1 MLKLFNRKKK
11 DNKGFTLVELV
22 VVIAILAILVGL
34 LAPQYTKYVEKARK
48 SSDASN
54 LENMVRAV
62 EVAIADT
69 DDTKR
74 ITAGAYTITI
84 NNQAADNNKATVVT
98 PAEYDGVTPSTTAKT
113 NAENAIKG
121 VIGDKWDDTVL
132 KSKNWTNG
140 TNKVTSISATISVG
154 TDGSFSVTY
163 FPDELSG
170 MTGTKG
176 TTAAGSNG

>member
-69 DDTKR
+69 NEDTR
-74 ITAGAYTITI
+74 VTAGTYTITI
-84 NNQAADNNKATVVT
+84 NNAYTAGSGNTAQIGGTSVISTDGNQKNAQAAV
-98 PAEYDGVTPSTTAKT
+98 AEVLGSKW
-113 NAENAIKG
+113 NA
-121 VIGDKWDDTVL
+121 TVL
-132 KSKNWTNG
+132 KSKNWKSDDTNA
-140 TNKVTSISATISVG
+140 TSPATAIVAEIKVE
-154 TDGSFSVTY
+154 TDGSFTVDY
-163 FPDELSG
+163 KPGELKKMIG
-170 MTGTKG
+170 K
-176 TTAAGSNG
+176 

>member
-1 MLKLFNRKKK
+1 MLKLLNKKKK

-69 DDTKR
+69 NEDTRVQNGTYKIVITDDSASVIKDSATSGSASTSPEYKAINEVISDWTSTK
-74 ITAGAYTITI
+74 
-84 NNQAADNNKATVVT
+84 
-98 PAEYDGVTPSTTAKT
+98 
-113 NAENAIKG
+113 
-121 VIGDKWDDTVL
+121 L
-132 KSKNWTNG
+132 KSKNWVTSG
-140 TNKVTSISATISVG
+140 TNEISATIIVKK
-154 TDGSFSVTY
+154 DGSFSVSY
-163 FPDELSG
+163 APDDLAK
-170 MTGTKG
+170 MTETNK
-176 TTAAGSNG
+176 

>member
-1 MLKLFNRKKK
+1 MLKLFNKKKK

-69 DDTKR
+69 NESAR

-84 NNQAADNNKATVVT
+84 NNQAASNSKATIVT
-98 PAEYDGVTPSTTAKT
+98 GAEYDGVTPDDKAKA
-113 NAENAIKG
+113 NVENAIKG
-121 VIGDKWDDTVL
+121 VIGDDWADTVL
-132 KSKNWTNG
+132 KSKNWTNAAAKS
-140 TNKVTSISATISVG
+140 TYISATVSVK

-163 FPDELSG
+163 YPDELSG

-176 TTAAGSNG
+176 TK

>member
-69 DDTKR
+69 NEDTR
-74 ITAGAYTITI
+74 VTAGTYTIKI
-84 NNQAADNNKATVVT
+84 NNTYTAGSETTEQAGGTSVTSTDGGNQKNAQAAV
-98 PAEYDGVTPSTTAKT
+98 AEVLGS
-113 NAENAIKG
+113 
-121 VIGDKWDDTVL
+121 KWNETVL
-132 KSKNWTNG
+132 KSKNWKSDGSNA
-140 TNKVTSISATISVG
+140 TSPAATIEAVIKVE
-154 TDGSFSVTY
+154 TDGSFSVDY
-163 FPDELSG
+163 KPNELKKMIG
-170 MTGTKG
+170 K
-176 TTAAGSNG
+176 

>member
-54 LENMVRAV
+54 LENMVKAV
-62 EVAIADT
+62 EVAIAET

-74 ITAGAYTITI
+74 VAKGKYKIEI
-84 NNQAADNNKATVVT
+84 
-98 PAEYDGVTPSTTAKT
+98 STTASSITKDDAT
-113 NAENAIKG
+113 TASVAASPEFEAIKG
-121 VIGDKWDDTVL
+121 TLGDQWTATKL
-132 KSKNWTNG
+132 KSQNWGGKG
-140 TNKVTSISATISVG
+140 TNTSISATITVDS
-154 TDGSFSVTY
+154 DGSFNVTY
-163 FPDELSG
+163 APQELADMIG
-170 MTGTKG
+170 KTVTP
-176 TTAAGSNG
+176 

>member
-54 LENMVRAV
+54 LENMVKAV

-69 DDTKR
+69 DDKTR
-74 ITAGAYTITI
+74 ITAGKYTITI
-84 NNQAADNNKATVVT
+84 NAEADKTSKVGTAVSTAANTDAKEA
-98 PAEYDGVTPSTTAKT
+98 PAVT
-113 NAENAIKG
+113 NAEKAISD
-121 VIGDKWDDTVL
+121 VIGTEWKSTVL
-132 KSKNWTNG
+132 KSKNWTNNG
-140 TNKVTSISATISVG
+140 TKVTSIYATIDVSA
-154 TDGSFSVTY
+154 DGSFNVGY
-163 FPDELSG
+163 FPSELTG

-176 TTAAGSNG
+176 VQ

>member
-62 EVAIADT
+62 EVAIAET
-69 DDTKR
+69 DETARVNAGRYVINITSDNTSIKKGTDGSETDESGPATAAVANTVGTDWASTK
-74 ITAGAYTITI
+74 
-84 NNQAADNNKATVVT
+84 
-98 PAEYDGVTPSTTAKT
+98 
-113 NAENAIKG
+113 
-121 VIGDKWDDTVL
+121 L
-132 KSKNWTNG
+132 KSTDWG
-140 TNKVTSISATISVG
+140 DAGISATIQVE
-154 TDGSFSVTY
+154 TDGSFTVLY
-163 FPDELSG
+163 APEALELMIGKKTEKSG
-170 MTGTKG
+170 
-176 TTAAGSNG
+176 S

>member
-69 DDTKR
+69 NEETR
-74 ITAGAYTITI
+74 VTAGAYTITI
-84 NNQAADNNKATVVT
+84 NNEAPTAGKGTAVTVDKYDEVT
-98 PAEYDGVTPSTTAKT
+98 PADGTK
-113 NAENAIKG
+113 AEAAIKE
-121 VIGDKWDDTVL
+121 VIGDSWADTVL
-132 KSKNWTNG
+132 KSKNWTK
-140 TNKVTSISATISVG
+140 TESDKTSKVTSISATINVS
-154 TDGSFSVTY
+154 TDGSFSVSYEPT
-163 FPDELSG
+163 ELAG
-170 MTGTKG
+170 MIGTK
-176 TTAAGSNG
+176 

>member
-54 LENMVRAV
+54 LENMVKAV

-69 DDTKR
+69 DENTR
-74 ITAGAYTITI
+74 VTEGTYTITI
-84 NNQAADNNKATVVT
+84 AATATPANGKAVGTTVTEKDTKAVANVEKAIATVV
-98 PAEYDGVTPSTTAKT
+98 GSTWY
-113 NAENAIKG
+113 E
-121 VIGDKWDDTVL
+121 TVL
-132 KSKNWTNG
+132 KSKNWG
-140 TNKVTSISATISVG
+140 TNSDNISATIKVEK
-154 TDGSFSVTY
+154 DGAFSVTY
-163 FPDELSG
+163 SPKDLAD
-170 MTGTKG
+170 MTGTKV
-176 TTAAGSNG
+176 TE

>member
-1 MLKLFNRKKK
+1 MKKK

-69 DDTKR
+69 NEETR
-74 ITAGAYTITI
+74 ITAGEYKITI
-84 NNQAADNNKATVVT
+84 NNTASESAKGTAVSIAA
-98 PAEYDGVTPSTTAKT
+98 YDGVTPT
-113 NAENAIKG
+113 NGSKAEAAIKE
-121 VIGDKWDDTVL
+121 VIGEKWADTVL
-132 KSKNWTNG
+132 KSKNWTKTENSV
-140 TNKVTSISATISVG
+140 TSKVESISATIDVS
-154 TDGSFSVTY
+154 TDGSFTVSYAPT
-163 FPDELSG
+163 ELAG
-170 MTGTKG
+170 MIGTK
-176 TTAAGSNG
+176 

>member
-1 MLKLFNRKKK
+1 MLKLFNKKKK

-69 DDTKR
+69 NEDTR
-74 ITAGAYTITI
+74 VTAGEYTIMI
-84 NNQAADNNKATVVT
+84 SATYTAGSNGGSATGGTTVT
-98 PAEYDGVTPSTTAKT
+98 EKSSGDTSKVES
-113 NAENAIKG
+113 AIKE
-121 VIGDKWDDTVL
+121 VIGEKWAETVL
-132 KSKNWTNG
+132 KSKNWKSDTGNAPA
-140 TNKVTSISATISVG
+140 TSISATITVS
-154 TDGSFSVTY
+154 TDGSFSVEY
-163 FPDELSG
+163 APKELKG
-170 MTGTKG
+170 MIGK
-176 TTAAGSNG
+176 

>member
-62 EVAIADT
+62 EVAIADP
-69 DDTKR
+69 DDSKR
-74 ITAGAYTITI
+74 VSEGTYVI
-84 NNQAADNNKATVVT
+84 NID
-98 PAEYDGVTPSTTAKT
+98 STAKVS
-113 NAENAIKG
+113 NADGELAKGKPAFDAIAETL
-121 VIGDKWDDTVL
+121 GDEWTTTKL
-132 KSKNWTNG
+132 KSKNWG
-140 TNKVTSISATISVG
+140 TGGISATITVES
-154 TDGSFSVTY
+154 DGAFSVTY
-163 FPDELSG
+163 APDELAG
-170 MTGTKG
+170 MTGTTA
-176 TTAAGSNG
+176 TTPAAGK

>member
-1 MLKLFNRKKK
+1 MLKLFNKKKK

-69 DDTKR
+69 NEDTRVQNGTYKIA
-74 ITAGAYTITI
+74 ITDAGASVIK
-84 NNQAADNNKATVVT
+84 NPVAGGSA
-98 PAEYDGVTPSTTAKT
+98 TPSAATSPEYK
-113 NAENAIKG
+113 AINE
-121 VIGDKWDDTVL
+121 VISDWTSTKL
-132 KSKNWTNG
+132 KSKNW
-140 TNKVTSISATISVG
+140 VTSETETNEISATIIVQK
-154 TDGSFSVTY
+154 DGSFSVSYKPDDLAKMTETY
-163 FPDELSG
+163 
-170 MTGTKG
+170 K
-176 TTAAGSNG
+176 ANNNG